1 MSSGW
6 HNESGRAEEE
16 VAAMTVAAMS
26 SCGRRAA
33 DDAARLDGWVADDA
47 TRAGG
52 KYEGK

>member
-1 MSSGW
+1 MSSGR

-33 DDAARLDGWVADDA
+33 DDAARLDGWAADDA